1 MFSFFLFLFLFFF
14 LRQLGHMLLM
24 TFYFLWHDNLV
35 GTQLVPVVARY
46 NVQDH
51 ASDTS
56 V

>member
-1 MFSFFLFLFLFFF
+1 MFSFFLFYLFF

-24 TFYFLWHDNLV
+24 TFYFLWHENLM
-35 GTQLVPVVARY
+35 GSQLVPVAARY
-46 NVQDH
+46 VQDH